1 MSPLTGLFI
10 LLGYFLLLIL
20 VARLTSKSGS
30 NADFFVGSRQSP
42 WFVVAYGMIGASLSG
57 VTFISVPGWVATSA
71 FSYMQMVLGYLVG
84 YFIIATV
91 LLPLYYRLNLTT
103 IYGYLKERFGP
114 SAYHTGAAFF
124 LLSRSIGSAFRLF
137 IVAKV
142 LQIAIFGPLGL
153 PFWAATLITIAL
165 IWVYTFR
172 GGIKTI
178 VWTDTLQ
185 TTFMLLAVVLTIG
198 AVLPEV
204 VPAGESLMGWLGAD
218 PLSQVFFLDNPSEGR
233 FFPRQFISG
242 AVIALAMTGL
252 DQDMMQKNL
261 TCRSLREAQ
270 KNVLWFSLS
279 LIVVNV
285 LFLVL
290 GLLLTRFAEV
300 RGLAFSGD
308 ALYPELASGGY
319 FGLLVAVLFMVG
331 LVAAAYSSADSALA
345 ALTTS
350 FCVDFLKMDLT
361 DSPEVKKTRMVVHLG
376 ISLFL
381 ALLIIVF
388 NYLVSDNVIKEVFT
402 VAGYTYGPLL
412 GLFVFGLYSNRRVQ
426 DRFIPFIA
434 IASPALAFGLN
445 EWLTRAHNTSL
456 GFEVMLVNA
465 GFTLL
470 GLWLFSRPD
479 VSTPGQTHHKAA
491 G

>member
-1 MSPLTGLFI
+1 MSPLAGLFL

-20 VARLTSKSGS
+20 VSRLTSKSGS

-42 WFVVAYGMIGASLSG
+42 WYVVAYGMIGASLSG
-57 VTFISVPGWVATSA
+57 VTFISVPGWVSTSA

-103 IYGYLKERFGP
+103 IYGYLKERFGM
-114 SAYHTGAAFF
+114 ATYHTGAAFF

-153 PFWAATLITIAL
+153 PFWGATLITIAL

-204 VPAGESLMGWLGAD
+204 IASGESLLGWVGAD
-218 PLSQVFFLDNPSEGR
+218 PLSQVFFFDNPSDGR

-261 TCRSLREAQ
+261 TCRSLPEAQ
-270 KNVLWFSLS
+270 KNVFWFSLS
-279 LIVVNV
+279 LIVVNA
-285 LFLVL
+285 LFLLL

-300 RGLAFSGD
+300 RGLSFSGD

-319 FGLLVAVLFMVG
+319 FGVVVALLFMVG

-361 DSPEVKKTRMVVHLG
+361 DSPDVKKKRMVVHLG

-388 NYLVSDNVIKEVFT
+388 HYVVSDNVIKEVFT

-412 GLFVFGLYSNRRVQ
+412 GLFAFGLYSKRKVQ
-426 DRFIPFIA
+426 DKAVPA
-434 IASPALAFGLN
+434 IALVSPALAFALN
-445 EWLTRAHNTSL
+445 EVLTRTINVPL

-465 GFTLL
+465 GFSLV

-479 VSTPGQTHHKAA
+479 VSAPGEAHDEAA